1 MKFIGGAGWTG
12 NSKGRPLGK
21 PNKDT
26 EYRVQLTKQ
35 LVESNWNDSQ
45 EIVGIVAREAKI
57 GNQWAL
63 KLYCT
68 TVLPYFLVKPKAEVD
83 ITQQGTNGMTEE
95 FKALSAEQIELI
107 GKIVSGDKNELAN

>member
-1 MKFIGGAGWTG
+1 MKFVGGDGWTG

-21 PNKDT
+21 PNKNT
-26 EYRVQLTKQ
+26 EYRIKLTKE
-35 LVESNWNDSQ
+35 LVEANWDDSQ

-68 TVLPYFLVKPKAEVD
+68 TVLPYCFVKPKAEVD
-83 ITQQGTNGMTEE
+83 ITQVGVNELTEAC
-95 FKALSAEQIELI
+95 KGLSVEQLESI
-107 GKIVSGDKNELAN
+107 GKIINGGNNE